1 MLISS
6 VLICF
11 FYSSNGL
18 ISMTK
23 ISTAILNRRGESGYP
38 CLAPGVK
45 DNTFSVSPI
54 QYDIGYGLVIPSLFT
69 LLWDGPSVSSLFSP
83 YHEGMLDFIQGT
95 SCICRGGQEVFN
107 AGFYLCAALRLLI
120 CMG

>member
-45 DNTFSVSPI
+45 DNTFSVSPFSMTLAMGWS
-54 QYDIGYGLVIPSLFT
+54 YPAFSLCCGMV
-69 LLWDGPSVSSLFSP
+69 LL
-83 YHEGMLDFIQGT
+83 
-95 SCICRGGQEVFN
+95 
-107 AGFYLCAALRLLI
+107 
-120 CMG
+120 